1 MHTDEARLAAYDTL
15 RAVSDRE
22 AYANLV
28 LPKLLTERRLDA
40 RDAALATE
48 LAYGVLR
55 GLGTYDAI
63 LAECVDR
70 PLDRLDPE
78 ILDLLRL
85 GAHQLLAT
93 RVPPHAAVATT
104 VDLARA
110 VVHEGAARMVNAVL
124 RRVDR
129 DDLRGWVDRVAPDPS
144 KDPEGYLA
152 IYRAHPRLVVSA
164 LWDSLAGHRGAETA
178 YAEIDHLLEA
188 DNVPPGVTLA
198 ARPGLSDQAELVKQ
212 GAEPG
217 RYAPTAAYLGEGD
230 PARIEAVARGRVGV
244 QDEGSQ
250 LVALALAAVPLETP
264 ASNRPPGEE
273 RVSNRPLGEGDAGGG
288 DESGGRSSE
297 AAAAGDVEDE
307 LAGADG
313 CGVAAAVDGLTAVS
327 LAGGHGTAERDAT
340 NRPLGK
346 EGAGVD
352 DEGDDGGDAV
362 GAGAGAVGARDG
374 VEGGGTGSDGD
385 SADRDSADGD
395 GAEGGD
401 SASAAEL
408 WLDLCA
414 GPGGKAALL
423 GAIAAQRG
431 ARLIAAEVAPHRARL
446 VKRAMQPI
454 RGIPWVV
461 NADGIAPPF
470 RPGTFSRVLVDA
482 PCTGL
487 GALRR
492 RPESRWRRTP
502 ASVPELASLQY
513 RLLSSALSLV
523 RPGGVVAYVTCSP
536 HLAET
541 RSVVAAVLASRS
553 GFSQIDA
560 RPFLPG
566 VPDLGSGPDVQLWPH
581 LHGTDAMYLALIR
594 RHLSD

>member
-1 MHTDEARLAAYDTL
+1 MRTDEARLAAYDTL

-28 LPKLLTERRLDA
+28 LPKLLAERRLDA

-48 LAYGVLR
+48 LAYGALR

-63 LAECVDR
+63 LAACVDR

-93 RVPPHAAVATT
+93 RVPSHAAVAAT
-104 VDLARA
+104 VDLAREVA
-110 VVHEGAARMVNAVL
+110 HEGAARMVNAVL
-124 RRVDR
+124 RRVDQ
-129 DDLRGWVDRVAPDPS
+129 DDLRGWVDRVAPDPDE
-144 KDPEGYLA
+144 DPEGYLA
-152 IYRAHPRLVVSA
+152 IDRAHPRWVVSA
-164 LWDSLAGHRGAETA
+164 LWDSLAGHRGAEAA
-178 YAEIDHLLEA
+178 YAEIDYLLEA

-198 ARPGLSDQAELVKQ
+198 ARPGLADQAELVKQ

-217 RYAPTAAYLGEGD
+217 RYAPTAAYLAEGD

-250 LVALALAAVPLETP
+250 LVALALAAVPLERQWPSNRPTRE
-264 ASNRPPGEE
+264 ASVSNRPPGE
-273 RVSNRPLGEGDAGGG
+273 VGDSNRPAAEEGARADDGGEAVGAEAGAVARGEAGGG
-288 DESGGRSSE
+288 E
-297 AAAAGDVEDE
+297 
-307 LAGADG
+307 
-313 CGVAAAVDGLTAVS
+313 
-327 LAGGHGTAERDAT
+327 
-340 NRPLGK
+340 
-346 EGAGVD
+346 
-352 DEGDDGGDAV
+352 
-362 GAGAGAVGARDG
+362 AGAVAR
-374 VEGGGTGSDGD
+374 GSTV
-385 SADRDSADGD
+385 
-395 GAEGGD
+395 GAEAGVVGRGSTVGAEAGVVGRGGRGGVV
-401 SASAAEL
+401 SGREGAEPRDEADDGPENGDL

-431 ARLIAAEVAPHRARL
+431 ARLVAVEVAPHRARL

-454 RGIPWVV
+454 RGLPWVV
-461 NADGIAPPF
+461 TADGTAPPF
-470 RPGTFSRVLVDA
+470 RSGAFSRVLVDA

-502 ASVPELASLQY
+502 ADVPSLASLQS

-541 RSVVAAVLASRS
+541 RSVVASVLASRS
-553 GFSQIDA
+553 SSSYSQIDA

-581 LHGTDAMYLALIR
+581 LHGTDAMYLALIQR
-594 RHLSD
+594 STSP